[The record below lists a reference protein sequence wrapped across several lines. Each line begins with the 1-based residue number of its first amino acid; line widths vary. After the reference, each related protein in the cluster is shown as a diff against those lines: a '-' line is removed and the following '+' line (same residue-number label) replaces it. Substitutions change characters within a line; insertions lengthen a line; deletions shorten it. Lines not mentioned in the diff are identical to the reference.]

1 MSTFQVSKHKQN
13 KTNRN
18 LKAVAG
24 WTILGVSTL
33 IFLFSATR
41 LLPFLQQFF
50 LGILGVFIY
59 PLTVLGVIIAL
70 ALLNNKR
77 YVMPKKYAIFL
88 ALSLIVF
95 LMIIQLILIGSPK
108 GRSFGEYLALNYTKK
123 FTAGGIIIGFLP
135 TCMAKLMGLPATY
148 ILLSIIF
155 AVCVAFFVEAIISL
169 RKTEQSEKPIKL
181 QIKEK
186 KVEKP
191 IHISALAEN
200 PKISQKREEVN
211 VMYGGN
217 QEQEEKRE
225 LTAREKLG
233 LVGGY
238 KQQVGQPYRPEE
250 VVLPQDKKEKETV
263 PQGMS
268 MREYL
273 LSPPK
278 LDLDKFRER
287 QDRIT
292 KINFANS
299 NFQQR
304 NTEIRDSAPNV
315 QPINT
320 SSEEIQSNISQL
332 KEEPIQAQS
341 SNDYQPTW
349 QVNLPDI
356 KPEEI
361 TNEAENIVRSVFM
374 QEKIERK
381 EDSKREDEE
390 QSNKTFS
397 DLRREGGFNREE
409 NLEIDKREERSTFE
423 RNDFTRRDNFTR
435 DNLDRNNFSRED
447 RFNNEDKN
455 EDDFI
460 ESRDMGEDIFKS
472 SARELNRE
480 NAFNRDNAEQPKK
493 ERSLAEFVKDEFVEG
508 KQNEVVEDKEFINF
522 DDIEEKPEE
531 KEEVKPQRNNLLTS
545 RDRERGEFL
554 KPLNIDRFD
563 SQEEKP
569 MDEMEKRKR
578 FVSLDEDN
586 KKEETFKPY
595 KYKRPSLDLLTTVS
609 DDPATFN
616 SDMPLK
622 RVALENVLENFGVP
636 AKVQNVVVGPTVTR
650 YEIEMPE
657 GISVKKI
664 LSMDADIAYALSA
677 NGEIR
682 IEAPIPGRSMVG
694 IEVPNSRI
702 AKVSVKD
709 ILSSKEFASS
719 SSALTFALGKDIT
732 GNVKVCNLQKMPHL
746 LVAGTTG
753 SGKSVCLNTIIVSLL
768 YKSSPDEVKFIMID
782 PKQVELSMYEGLPH
796 MVVPKVITDPTKAVN
811 ALQWAVDEMERRF
824 NLISEE
830 RVRNI
835 DEYNQIDRVLQHKV
849 RKMPYIVIIFD
860 EFADFMAVAKNEIE
874 DKIKRLAGKA
884 RAAGIHLI
892 LATQRPST
900 DVVTGTLKANLP
912 ARIAFKVASS
922 VDSGVIMGSP
932 GAEKLL
938 GHGDMLYKPADAAP
952 ARLQGC
958 LIETQETKDVV
969 NYIIENNEE
978 IFDEAFNAINNPNK
992 ANTKEGG
999 ENNGVDPLLPQA
1011 LKICIDNGVA
1021 STTMVQRKLSI
1032 GYPRAARIVDQMEER
1047 GYISSAEGSKQRS
1060 VYISIEEFYSIFGDI
1075 YD

>member
-24 WTILGVSTL
+24 WIILGISTFT
-33 IFLFSATR
+33 FLFSATR

-59 PLTVLGVIIAL
+59 PLTVLGVIISL
-70 ALLNNKR
+70 ALLNDKR

-88 ALSLIVF
+88 ALSLILF
-95 LMIIQLILIGSPK
+95 LMIIQLIIIGSPNGK
-108 GRSFGEYLALNYTKK
+108 SFGEYLALNYTKK

-135 TCMAKLMGLPATY
+135 SCMAKLMGLVATY
-148 ILLSIIF
+148 ILLAIMF
-155 AVCVAFFVEAIISL
+155 AICVAFFVEAIMSL

-181 QIKEK
+181 QIKDK
-186 KVEKP
+186 KIEKP
-191 IHISALAEN
+191 IQATMSTEN
-200 PKISQKREEVN
+200 PKIAQKREEVN

-217 QEQEEKRE
+217 VEQEEKRE

-238 KQQVGQPYRPEE
+238 KQPVGQPYRPEE
-250 VVLPQDKKEKETV
+250 VVLPADKKEKESV

-287 QDRIT
+287 QEKIT
-292 KINFANS
+292 KINLANS
-299 NFQQR
+299 NYQQR
-304 NTEIRDSAPNV
+304 NNEPQEQQVETQS
-315 QPINT
+315 INT
-320 SSEEIQSNISQL
+320 SPEEIQSNISQL
-332 KEEPIQAQS
+332 KEEELIKSQPVEDA
-341 SNDYQPTW
+341 QPTW
-349 QVNLPDI
+349 QVNLPNI

-374 QEKIERK
+374 QEKIERE
-381 EDSKREDEE
+381 EDSKREE
-390 QSNKTFS
+390 QNNNYGEF
-397 DLRREGGFNREE
+397 RREE
-409 NLEIDKREERSTFE
+409 NNFEREKNEERNTFD
-423 RNDFTRRDNFTR
+423 RNDFSRRENFTR
-435 DNLDRNNFSRED
+435 DNLDRNNLSRES
-447 RFNNEDKN
+447 RFSEEDKEEN
-455 EDDFI
+455 EII
-460 ESRDMGEDIFKS
+460 EPGERGEDIFKT
-472 SARELNRE
+472 RNRE
-480 NAFNRDNAEQPKK
+480 SGRENVFDRENIEKPQK
-493 ERSLAEFVKDEFVEG
+493 ERSLAEFVKEEFVEDG
-508 KQNEVVEDKEFINF
+508 NKQDDVVEDKEFINF
-522 DDIEEKPEE
+522 DDIEEEPPKK
-531 KEEVKPQRNNLLTS
+531 KEESQRNNYLTS
-545 RDRERGEFL
+545 RDDERGDFS
-554 KPLNIDRFD
+554 KPFNRDRFE
-563 SQEEKP
+563 SQEKEKP
-569 MDEMEKRKR
+569 IDEMEKRKR
-578 FVSLDEDN
+578 FVSLDDDN
-586 KKEETFKPY
+586 KKEEIIKPY
-595 KYKRPSLDLLTTVS
+595 KYKRPSIDLLTTVS
-609 DDPATFN
+609 DDPASFN

-709 ILSSKEFASS
+709 ILSSKEFESS

-753 SGKSVCLNTIIVSLL
+753 SGKSVCLNTIIISLL

-824 NLISEE
+824 NLISDE

-835 DEYNQIDRVLQHKV
+835 DEYNQLDKVKENKV
-849 RKMPYIVIIFD
+849 RKIPYIVIIFD

-912 ARIAFKVASS
+912 ARIAFKVAST

-952 ARLQGC
+952 TRLQGC

-978 IFDEAFNAINNPNK
+978 VFDEEAFNAINNPNK
-992 ANTKEGG
+992 ANTKDGG